1 MDSAPGAA
9 LLIIS
14 GTASGETFFGPESR
28 STSWLCSSVPMPPM
42 PVPMMQAIWVESY
55 GSSPSDQPASAERLV
70 ARDHRELREAVGAA
84 RLLDRQVLLGLVL
97 ARDALAVLDS

>member
-14 GTASGETFFGPESR
+14 GTASGETFCGPESR

-42 PVPMMQAIWVESY
+42 PVPMMQAILVES
-55 GSSPSDQPASAERLV
+55 
-70 ARDHRELREAVGAA
+70 
-84 RLLDRQVLLGLVL
+84 
-97 ARDALAVLDS
+97 